1 MLSVTMTLAEWE
13 TDMVLVLHS
22 FSGRV
27 CGLGSRAYGRREDE
41 HVYRMQKGIQQIE
54 YSLFHFVVLLTYMIY
69 YHYY

>member
-22 FSGRV
+22 FSGRI
-27 CGLGSRAYGRREDE
+27 CGLGSRAYGRRANL
-41 HVYRMQKGIQQIE
+41 YRMQKGIQQIE
-54 YSLFHFVVLLTYMIY
+54 YSLFHFVILLTYMIY